1 MLYRRGRVL
10 FFCMEVEQPEW
21 LQHIGIL
28 LPAAP
33 NEALF
38 QDFRPAR
45 STRGP

>member
-1 MLYRRGRVL
+1 MLYRRDRVL

-33 NEALF
+33 TMRY
-38 QDFRPAR
+38 FRPAW
-45 STRGP
+45 